1 MWQENICTCLTRP
14 AARRFE
20 SEGIV
25 QGTNQVTNQRT
36 HQKASREKIMKR
48 RSTLA
53 LTAAVLAGLGT
64 RHAAA
69 QAWPSKPI
77 KLIVG
82 FPPGGG
88 IDIVARNLQP
98 GLQEALGQP
107 VVIEYKPGAGGLIAA
122 AELVRTPADG
132 YTLLVANTGPF
143 VLNPLMKS
151 SRPFE
156 PTRDFTW
163 IGQSSGSGYIAAAPA
178 QHPANSLKAFVDW
191 ARVNPDKGSYASG
204 GVGSITHLNGEMLNQ
219 AAGLKLVH
227 VPYKGSAPAVQDLIG
242 GQVQLLV
249 DVVSVLGPQ
258 IQAGKLK
265 ALYVTDAQHM
275 AAFPN
280 VPTARE
286 AGYPALESAGWQGL
300 VAPPGLPRELQLK
313 LAAALKTTLA
323 RPEVRQRF
331 AQSGSNVIE
340 RGPDEFTAFIAA
352 ELKRWEPVIKASGA
366 TLD

>member
-1 MWQENICTCLTRP
+1 
-14 AARRFE
+14 
-20 SEGIV
+20 
-25 QGTNQVTNQRT
+25 
-36 HQKASREKIMKR
+36 MKR
-48 RSTLA
+48 RSSLA
-53 LTAAVLAGLGT
+53 LAAAVLSGLHGS
-64 RHAAA
+64 RVAA
-69 QAWPSKPI
+69 QAWPAKPI

-107 VVIEYKPGAGGLIAA
+107 VVIDYKPGAGGLLAA
-122 AELVRTPADG
+122 TELVRTAADG
-132 YTLLVANTGPF
+132 YTLLVANIGPF
-143 VLNPLMKS
+143 VLTPLMKR

-163 IGQSSGSGYIAAAPA
+163 IGQTSGSGFVAAVPA
-178 QHPANSLKAFVDW
+178 QHPAGTLKEFVEW
-191 ARVNPDKGSYASG
+191 ARTHADKSSYASG

-249 DVVSVLGPQ
+249 DVASVLAPQ
-258 IQAGKLK
+258 IQAGKLR
-265 ALYVTDAQHM
+265 ALYVTDPQRT
-275 AAFPN
+275 AAFPA

-286 AGYPALESAGWQGL
+286 AGYPALEATGWQGL
-300 VAPPGLPRELQLK
+300 VAPPGLPRELQMK
-313 LAAALKTTLA
+313 VAAALKATLA

-331 AQSGSNVIE
+331 EQTGSKVIE
-340 RGPDEFTAFIAA
+340 RGPDEFAAFVAA
-352 ELKRWEPVIKASGA
+352 ELQRWEPAIKASGA